1 MGRRKF
7 PSNSYEPTQPRK
19 RIRNH
24 AKSDNTLS
32 KYLPKVKIFK
42 EWMAK
47 EYPSHIDVQSGEL
60 LLVTY
65 EQLEFYLEEMMYD
78 SRGKETDQEKNKLI
92 LPNSLMAY
100 WAAIKH
106 YYTKMRVPRILIPDD
121 SELQIDCE
129 SFFSGYKKKIASDK
143 QNGAIS
149 SKAGKNHFTMNGY
162 KTVCELGFYDFN
174 VDMWCFSI
182 FCWNLVARGETVGH
196 LCYEHIEWE
205 NDSLVIKFPKTKND
219 QTGAFSDVPKHVY
232 SNPFNYVIDPLFALG
247 MLVMSKPCYSPCL
260 FSDSGDI
267 THMYGEWLRSSLAQK
282 NDDEQTALFGA
293 LAAMF
298 GSHSNRKGA
307 VTYLCNAIVSGVSII
322 SIFMRAG
329 WSISKQHNPYFHQ
342 GDGGDHYCG
351 RSVAGLN
358 VLSYDFA
365 VLPPRFD
372 PNLPSPTIDDYR
384 TIIPGYDDYPPS
396 FKGVI
401 PYAVASSIHQLSN
414 MQANVDSHK
423 IFRCKL
429 FTSGFVDKYKN
440 SIILGRFSCDVTHI
454 NATGIPAHLV
464 SAFNLEKGIGNRLD
478 ALQNNF
484 SEQLISLQH
493 GVDELRGRNINTINT
508 TTISIKNINQLLH
521 KSKIYRY

>member
-219 QTGAFSDVPKHVY
+219 QTGAFSNVPKHVY

-342 GDGGDHYCG
+342 GDGGDHYSG

-358 VLSYDFA
+358 VLSYDFQYYHQDSI
-365 VLPPRFD
+365 LIC
-372 PNLPSPTIDDYR
+372 NL
-384 TIIPGYDDYPPS
+384 
-396 FKGVI
+396 
-401 PYAVASSIHQLSN
+401 Q
-414 MQANVDSHK
+414 
-423 IFRCKL
+423 
-429 FTSGFVDKYKN
+429 
-440 SIILGRFSCDVTHI
+440 
-454 NATGIPAHLV
+454 HLM
-464 SAFNLEKGIGNRLD
+464 IT
-478 ALQNNF
+478 
-484 SEQLISLQH
+484 EQLFQDMMI
-493 GVDELRGRNINTINT
+493 IFPA
-508 TTISIKNINQLLH
+508 
-521 KSKIYRY
+521 SKV